1 MIAPAIIGNVAW
13 TEFVISTRMTTAVT
27 GLCTT
32 PAKKHA
38 IAINMTSCGST
49 PEATQIDVL
58 DL

>member
-38 IAINMTSCGST
+38 IAIIMTSCGST
-49 PEATQIDVL
+49 PEAHSN
-58 DL
+58 